1 MDTIQYC
8 PQSRKNKHLNSY
20 ERGQIAL
27 LTSDGLSPYAIAKK
41 INRSPNTIRS
51 EILRGSVAQIKNGS
65 TVSFYFPDV
74 AERKYLVN
82 RKLCRPKFKL
92 LTCGSF
98 IDYAVSK
105 FLIDH
110 FSFDAI
116 RGQAIVSN
124 LFPKSHTVSAKTLYN
139 YVDKGLLPIKNI
151 DLPLKVKRSSK
162 SSRVRKNKKILGN
175 SIDERPQQAN
185 ERTEFGHWEIDTVIG
200 KRQGKNEVLLT
211 LTERMSRKELIRK
224 IPCKESRHVQA
235 AITALRHELKGH
247 FNDVFKSITSDNGAE
262 FSELSQIE
270 KESATKVYF
279 AHPYCSG
286 ERGSNER
293 HNGLIR
299 RFIPKGKSMNDYS
312 VEKIAWVENWCN
324 SLPRK
329 ILGYSTPDEVFNF
342 HLQQIVSA

>member
-8 PQSRKNKHLNSY
+8 PQSRKNKHLNPY
-20 ERGQIAL
+20 ERGQIVL
-27 LTSDGLSPYAIAKK
+27 LANEGLSPYTIAKR
-41 INRSPNTIRS
+41 INRSPNTIRA
-51 EILRGSVAQIKNGS
+51 ELLRGSVSQIKNGNL
-65 TVSFYFPDV
+65 VSVYFPDV
-74 AERKYLVN
+74 AERNYLDN

-92 LTCGSF
+92 LTCASF
-98 IDYAVSK
+98 IEYAVTK
-105 FLIDH
+105 FQNDH

-116 RGQAIVSN
+116 CGQAAVSA

-139 YVDKGLLPIKNI
+139 YVDQGLLPIKNI

-162 SSRVRKNKKILGN
+162 SSRVRKNKKVLGT
-175 SIDERPQQAN
+175 SIDERTQQAN

-224 IPCKESRHVQA
+224 IPCKDSHHVQD
-235 AITALRHELKGH
+235 AIKAIQTELAEH
-247 FNDVFKSITSDNGAE
+247 FGDIFKSITSDNGSE
-262 FSELSQIE
+262 FAELSKIE
-270 KESATKVYF
+270 RECATKVYF

-299 RFIPKGKSMNDYS
+299 RFIPKGKNINDYS
-312 VEKIAWVENWCN
+312 VDKIAWVEHWCN

-329 ILGYSTPDEVFNF
+329 ILGYSTPDEVFDFYVN
-342 HLQQIVSA
+342 QILSA